1 MGKAR
6 DWRCACRAAAEA
18 IAAVLLLLGA
28 TAAAA
33 ESVGEIVQVQ
43 GVMFARTASGAS
55 RVLAL
60 HSPVDRGDV
69 LVTGRD
75 TFARVRFVDRGEVLL
90 RPGTQ
95 LRVSFYAYDE
105 RKPDGD
111 SAVLDLI
118 KGGLRAI
125 TGLIG
130 KRSPQTVRFDTIV
143 ATLGVRGTEFGVLL
157 CAGDCGGILDG
168 EGNAP
173 PDGLHTDVES
183 GTIVLTNGAG
193 EQLFGAGTSGY
204 VPNATTLPALV
215 DTSPS
220 RRAIPPGLLAPAGDG
235 GAATAPGVSGD
246 QACEID

>member
-6 DWRCACRAAAEA
+6 DWPCACRAAAEA
-18 IAAVLLLLGA
+18 VAAAILLLGA
-28 TAAAA
+28 TVAAA
-33 ESVGEIVQVQ
+33 EAVGEIVQMN
-43 GVMFARTASGAS
+43 GVMFARAASGAS

-105 RKPDGD
+105 RKPEGD

-130 KRSPQTVRFDTIV
+130 KRNPQTVRVDTIV
-143 ATLGVRGTEFGVLL
+143 ATIGVRGTEFGALL
-157 CAGDCGGILDG
+157 CTADCAGILDSDG
-168 EGNAP
+168 KPA

-193 EQLFGAGTSGY
+193 EQLFGPGMSGY
-204 VPNATTLPALV
+204 VPNAMTLPALV
-215 DTSPS
+215 DISPS
-220 RRAIPPGLLAPAGDG
+220 RRAIPPGLLAPPSEG
-235 GAATAPGVSGD
+235 GAASGPAAPGD
-246 QACEID
+246 AACEID